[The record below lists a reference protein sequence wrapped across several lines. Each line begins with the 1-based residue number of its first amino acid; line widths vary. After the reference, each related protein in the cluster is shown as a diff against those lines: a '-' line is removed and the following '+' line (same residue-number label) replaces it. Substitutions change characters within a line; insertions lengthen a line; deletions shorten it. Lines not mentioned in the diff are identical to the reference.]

1 MEEAQRWVYD
11 SLRKI
16 LYGLMETI
24 KVTIELPINMVTDFM
39 DFVSAFKNYKTTA
52 TAKTIEEEKENIVSP
67 IDEVSQPTDNRE
79 SIAEPTDSRDG
90 LAEPTDSRSGKPKDI
105 EEVRRYVLDNNLNV
119 SVDKFYRYYDE
130 RHWKDGK
137 GEEIQDW
144 KAIIEGWHKREW
156 RMGKQQQQVRRMNNQ
171 LQHHEP
177 TGWTPEDDLRRLSEK
192 LEREGHI

>member
-1 MEEAQRWVYD
+1 
-11 SLRKI
+11 
-16 LYGLMETI
+16 METI
-24 KVTIELPINMVTDFM
+24 KVTVELPISMVTDFM
-39 DFVSAFKNYKTTA
+39 DFVSAFKNYKTAA
-52 TAKTIEEEKENIVSP
+52 TAKTIEEEKEDIVSP
-67 IDEVSQPTDNRE
+67 IDEVSQPTD
-79 SIAEPTDSRDG
+79 SRDS

-105 EEVRRYVLDNNLNV
+105 EEVRRYVLENNLNV

-144 KAIIEGWHKREW
+144 KAILEGWHKREW
-156 RMGKQQQQVRRMNNQ
+156 RMGKQQEQVRRMNNQ

-177 TGWTPEDDLRRLSEK
+177 TSWKPEDDLRRLSER